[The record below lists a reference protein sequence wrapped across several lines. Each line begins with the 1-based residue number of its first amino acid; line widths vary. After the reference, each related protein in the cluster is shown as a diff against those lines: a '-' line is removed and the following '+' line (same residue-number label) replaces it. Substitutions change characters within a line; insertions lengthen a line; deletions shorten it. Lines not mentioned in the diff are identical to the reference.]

1 MHGSTYFANGKAI
14 TAIMKHT
21 SEVYA
26 LHIEDV
32 IYTGILAEKGNVS
45 RFDHAPYHFRDGSV
59 CFLINFKIK

>member
-1 MHGSTYFANGKAI
+1 
-14 TAIMKHT
+14 MKHT

-59 CFLINFKIK
+59 CFLIDFKIK